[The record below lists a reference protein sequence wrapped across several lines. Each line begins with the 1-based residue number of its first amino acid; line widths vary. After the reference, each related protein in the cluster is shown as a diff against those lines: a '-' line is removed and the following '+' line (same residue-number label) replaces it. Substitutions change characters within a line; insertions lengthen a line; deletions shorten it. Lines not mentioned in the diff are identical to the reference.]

1 MGDCAN
7 TGDRRSATR
16 VPARAKPTP
25 EAAAVHA
32 VGFICRRTGSSLAR
46 SAPPLGD
53 LDGGRA
59 SGCAKVA
66 WRAFEGKHF
75 TPSRGS
81 ACGEVMQ
88 DCLGQRGPW
97 GDAPLR
103 TAAPSRKRH
112 SGGIA
117 LVGARCGRRACAGCR
132 NGSGRRTARSAR
144 SGREPS
150 RTGAETRTSSRAMLR
165 SRMLQ
170 AGMQRGVRRRRE
182 VLLATA
188 RSVFGRLARG
198 ELFAIEQVG
207 PLVQP
212 SFRRQLFTS
221 TKPVGRKL
229 RKGC

>member
-1 MGDCAN
+1 M
-7 TGDRRSATR
+7 
-16 VPARAKPTP
+16 
-25 EAAAVHA
+25 HA

-46 SAPPLGD
+46 SEPLLGD
-53 LDGGRA
+53 LDAGRA

-165 SRMLQ
+165 
-170 AGMQRGVRRRRE
+170 GMTQRGVRRGRE
-182 VLLATA
+182 ALLAA
-188 RSVFGRLARG
+188 ASSVFGRLARG

>member
-117 LVGARCGRRACAGCR
+117 VLVWEARLCGLPKWERQEDRKLGSFRPRTFPHGRRDAHHIQGYAAGHD
-132 NGSGRRTARSAR
+132 
-144 SGREPS
+144 
-150 RTGAETRTSSRAMLR
+150 
-165 SRMLQ
+165 
-170 AGMQRGVRRRRE
+170 
-182 VLLATA
+182 AT
-188 RSVFGRLARG
+188 RG
-198 ELFAIEQVG
+198 EAREGSFARDRQ
-207 PLVQP
+207 
-212 SFRRQLFTS
+212 FRLRTIG
-221 TKPVGRKL
+221 KGRTL
-229 RKGC
+229 CYRAGRTPRPAFLPPATLHLHQARRP